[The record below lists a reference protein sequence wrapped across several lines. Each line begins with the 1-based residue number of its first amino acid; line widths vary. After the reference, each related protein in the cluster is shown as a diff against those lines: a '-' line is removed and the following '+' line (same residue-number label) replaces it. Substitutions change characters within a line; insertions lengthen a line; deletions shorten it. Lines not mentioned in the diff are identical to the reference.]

1 MFTDS
6 ARIYDLI
13 YSWKDYPAE
22 TRRVHSLIQQH
33 ASGARTLLDVACG
46 TGKHLEELA
55 RTYEAEGLDL
65 DRGLLEIA
73 AQRNPGVP
81 LHEGDMTDFDLGKH
95 FDAVTC
101 LFSSVGYV
109 LSLDNLDR
117 ALAAMARHLNPRGV
131 LLLEPWFSPDEW
143 IDGRPHAVVV
153 DEPDLKI
160 VRMNVSTS
168 EDKLSVLHFHYLM
181 ADTEGVAHFEE
192 RHCLGLFTHEE
203 YLRAFAEAGLQASY
217 DDWGLEGRGLYVAT
231 APR

>member
-22 TRRVHSLIQQH
+22 TRRAHALIQQH

-46 TGKHLEELA
+46 SGKHLEELG
-55 RTYEAEGLDL
+55 RIYQVEGLDL
-65 DRGLLEIA
+65 DPGLLEIA

-81 LHEGDMTDFDLGKH
+81 LHQADMTDFDLGTR

-101 LFSSVGYV
+101 LFSSVGYAQT
-109 LSLDNLDR
+109 LANLER
-117 ALAAMARHLNPRGV
+117 AISAMARHLNPGGV
-131 LLLEPWFSPDEW
+131 VLVEPWFSPDDW
-143 IDGRPHAVVV
+143 VDGHPHAVLV

-160 VRMNVSTS
+160 ARMNVSTS
-168 EDKLSVLHFHYLM
+168 RDKLSVLHFHYLV
-181 ADTEGVAHFEE
+181 ADTEHVSHFDEQ
-192 RHCLGLFTHEE
+192 HYLGLFTHEE
-203 YLRAFAEAGLQASY
+203 YLRAFAGTGLEVSY

-231 APR
+231 VPG